1 MKRLLKVMLS
11 LAATV
16 AIGSCAFT
24 AEKGEVDSSI
34 KAFLEYG
41 LRAQAEA
48 YLVCVWQVDRT
59 LGDGNG
65 ADIQATVLESIKGPK
80 QIGDKFRFQRISD
93 SGVWDFAP
101 LRGGLYY
108 VFLKRGNDGQV
119 SVDVQDPGAVW
130 KYSDELRGVVEHYRR
145 RG

>member
-24 AEKGEVDSSI
+24 AEKGEVDSPL

-41 LRAQAEA
+41 LRFQAEA

-59 LGDGNG
+59 PGDGNG

-80 QIGDKFRFQRISD
+80 QIGEKFRFQRISD

-108 VFLKRGNDGQV
+108 VFLKRGIDGRV
-119 SVDVQDPGAVW
+119 SVDVQDPGAMW
-130 KYSDELRGVVEHYRR
+130 KYSDELRGVVERYRR